1 MFGRIK
7 FLTQQYVT
15 RLLRRPELLAR
26 TDLFIIIA
34 MAIPLWCCVKSLNL
48 CLFIKTHQA
57 A

>member
-15 RLLRRPELLAR
+15 RLFRRPGLLAR

-34 MAIPLWCCVKSLNL
+34 MAIPLWCCVKSL
-48 CLFIKTHQA
+48 
-57 A
+57 